1 MTRVDGADDRDADAL
16 ACGLPTNVFV
26 RPAGAREPADVVDEV
41 LDALRI
47 DALRRSHALRAP
59 RDRLR
64 VTLAAYAMDLLYRF
78 ANEPRCETKSGAMK
92 RAMED
97 ALGRFACPGDADYD
111 LASVCAAP
119 RTDEE
124 RERYRRFVRRCRE
137 AIAVRM
143 VERCY
148 VAEDGT
154 RDKFWMAFA
163 RRRFLNRPPP
173 KIS

>member
-1 MTRVDGADDRDADAL
+1 MASDASAL
-16 ACGLPTNVFV
+16 ACGIPTDAFV
-26 RPAGAREPADVVDEV
+26 RAAGSRAPADVVDEV
-41 LDALRI
+41 LDALRAN
-47 DALRRSHALRAP
+47 ALRRSHALRTP
-59 RDRLR
+59 SDRLR
-64 VTLAAYAMDLLYRF
+64 VVLTAYAMDLLYRF
-78 ANEPRCETKSGAMK
+78 ANERACETRDGAMK
-92 RAMED
+92 RAVDD
-97 ALGRFACPGDADYD
+97 ARTRFATPGDADYD

-124 RERYRRFVRRCRE
+124 RERYRAFVRRCRE

-173 KIS
+173 NVS